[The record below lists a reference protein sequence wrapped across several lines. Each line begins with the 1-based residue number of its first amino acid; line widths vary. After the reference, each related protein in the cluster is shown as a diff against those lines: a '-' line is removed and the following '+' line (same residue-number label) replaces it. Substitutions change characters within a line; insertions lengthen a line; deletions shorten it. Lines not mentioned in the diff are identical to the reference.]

1 MHGPGLLC
9 FALLVSRLGYCWNAE
24 VGSCK
29 DTAEPEGRS
38 GELPSRSGRQAGW
51 LGCAVVFVRAHSV
64 PETSQEFLAE
74 IHLED

>member
-1 MHGPGLLC
+1 M
-9 FALLVSRLGYCWNAE
+9 
-24 VGSCK
+24 GSYK

-64 PETSQEFLAE
+64 PETSQEFPAE